1 MLDLFQAEWCPS
13 SARVRERLTELGIDY
28 VIRQV
33 PVEREARRVLRD
45 SVGALTIPALRL
57 ENGSA
62 IVGEENILAYLGG
75 YTIESP
81 EAEAHRQRA
90 AKARRR
96 FLEGECECPQVDAR
110 QSRRERAVERTRL
123 QVRGRQGGGGSGI

>member
-28 VIRQV
+28 VIHQV
-33 PVEREARRVLRD
+33 PVERESRSVLRD
-45 SVGALTIPALRL
+45 AVGALTIPALRL

-62 IVGEENILAYLGG
+62 IVGVENILAYLGEH
-75 YTIESP
+75 TIESP
-81 EAEAHRQRA
+81 EAEAHRRRA

-96 FLEGECECPQVDAR
+96 YLEDECECLQVDAHR
-110 QSRRERAVERTRL
+110 SRRERAAN
-123 QVRGRQGGGGSGI
+123 QVRFQRQGRQGGEGSGI